1 MRGILIDPETGD
13 LQLKDGRLVVGDI
26 TAQVTECVLQAVRGE
41 FKEHPLIGAETL
53 KMLGGAY
60 NPMWKADAKTM
71 LQACGVSV
79 SRVEVK
85 NGQITIVYNGE
96 GDPGR

>member
-13 LQLKDGRLVVGDI
+13 LQVKDGRLVVGDT
-26 TAQVTECVLQAVRGE
+26 TAQVAECVLRAMRGE

-60 NPMWKADAKTM
+60 NPMWRADAKTM

-79 SRVEVK
+79 SRIEVK
-85 NGQITIVYNGE
+85 NGQITIEYNG
-96 GDPGR
+96 DHNTRR